1 MLSPFYD
8 PMGQAIADFYDNQL
22 KDQSIHVWCDVAEDD
37 IISVDYLFR
46 NYEDMPLLERQA
58 LSLCYGRVLDAG
70 AGSGT
75 HTLWLQHNT
84 DTEPWAADISGM
96 AVETMKKRGILRAS
110 TTDLLTE
117 SFPVRFDTI
126 LMMMN
131 NIGICGTVAGYKHFL
146 THAADKLL
154 APGGQILFTS
164 TDISYMYDTDTPD
177 WLQSFNKY
185 YFGEIVY
192 RMSYGKSRSKKFKW
206 LYIDER
212 LACQLAEKHG
222 YKADIISID
231 SKQHYLARLTWK

>member
-1 MLSPFYD
+1 MFSPFYD
-8 PMGQAIADFYDNQL
+8 PMGQAIHDFYHKKL
-22 KDQSIHVWCDVAEDD
+22 KDQTIHVWCDVAEDD

-46 NYEDMPLLERQA
+46 TYEEMPLLEKQA
-58 LSLCYGRVLDAG
+58 LSLCRGRVLDAG

-75 HTLWLQHNT
+75 HTLWLQQHT
-84 DTEPWAADISGM
+84 DTKPWATDLSGM
-96 AVETMKKRGILRAS
+96 AVETMKARGVQRAS
-110 TTDLLTE
+110 TVDLLKD
-117 SFPVRFDTI
+117 SFPIRFDTI

-131 NIGICGTVAGYKHFL
+131 NIGICGTIAGYEAFL
-146 THAADKLL
+146 AHAANKLL
-154 APGGQILFTS
+154 ASGGQILFTS

-177 WLQSFNKY
+177 WLLSFNKY

-222 YKADIISID
+222 YTPEIVSID
-231 SKQHYLARLTWK
+231 SKQHYLVRLTLT